1 MKLKYKFQIDTDY
14 IGEMYVSSSDILMLA
29 TKQNTWYIMLKG
41 YFDIFYISESDS
53 EEIIRNMVW
62 LLDVH
67 RKVRLW
73 YVERGAEI

>member
-1 MKLKYKFQIDTDY
+1 MKLKYKFQIDSDY
-14 IGEMYVSSSDILMLA
+14 IGEMYVSPSDILMLA

-53 EEIIRNMVW
+53 EEIIRNMGW
-62 LLDVH
+62 ILDVH